1 MTDET
6 SSPIILRPNEL
17 KAVYAINRA
26 IMQSA
31 DIDTALDQ
39 IIKLTRGVFIFD
51 HMVLF
56 LHQDGQ
62 ELEPAYARVIGRGK
76 SAGEDLAW
84 GGETAAAALK
94 QRKTVIHTEKLEGW
108 EKDRL
113 YWRNILGLPLQR
125 GEEISGSLVFGRFG
139 GPSYEA
145 EQIRLAEFIA
155 MQISQLLEHHRLL
168 QKVAILEAERQLQ
181 RLQDDF
187 MAMISHEFYTPLGFI
202 KGYAT
207 TLLRDDTEWSD
218 EARREFLTIIDEETD
233 HLHVLIDDLMDSYQL
248 QSGTLR
254 FQHQT
259 VILEPL
265 ISEVVAKA
273 AARYAG
279 LEIRLC
285 LPPEA
290 VVWGDAVRLAQV
302 FNNLIGNVVK
312 YAPGSPIEIEIN
324 GMQNGYQIAFRDHG
338 PGIPEEY
345 LDHLFNRFYR
355 VPGSIGQVH
364 GTGLGLFICR
374 QIIQSH
380 QGQIWATSQP
390 GEGTT
395 IWITLPQLSE
405 AERREEGK
413 AKDENPGH

>member
-6 SSPIILRPNEL
+6 NSPIILRPNEL

-84 GGETAAAALK
+84 GGETATAAFK
-94 QRKTVIHTEKLEGW
+94 QRKTVIHSEKLAGW

-139 GPSYEA
+139 GPPYEA

-155 MQISQLLEHHRLL
+155 MQISQLVEHHRLL
-168 QKVAILEAERQLQ
+168 HKVAILEAERHLQ

-207 TLLRDDTEWSD
+207 TLLREDAEWGD
-218 EARREFLTIIDEETD
+218 ETMREFLTIIDEETD
-233 HLHVLIDDLMDSYQL
+233 HLHGLIDDLMDSYQL

-265 ISEVVAKA
+265 LREVIAKA
-273 AARYAG
+273 TARYAG
-279 LEIRLC
+279 LQIGLS
-285 LPPEA
+285 LPREA
-290 VVWGDAVRLAQV
+290 TVWGDAVRLAQV
-302 FNNLIGNVVK
+302 FNNLISNVVK
-312 YAPGSPIEIEIN
+312 YAPDSPIEIEVSAV
-324 GMQNGYQIAFRDHG
+324 QSGYQIAFRDHG

-345 LDHLFNRFYR
+345 LDQLFKRFFR
-355 VPGSIGQVH
+355 VPAATGQVH

-374 QIIQSH
+374 QIIQAH
-380 QGQIWATSQP
+380 QGKIWATSP
-390 GEGTT
+390 LGEGTT
-395 IWITLPQLSE
+395 IWISLPQIRE
-405 AERREEGK
+405 VDRTEEGK
-413 AKDENPGH
+413 ENGKDPGH